1 MTPSQKLIQITI
13 TRQAA
18 DDVYNIVIDKLEEV
32 AKDFQSVGYGEVE
45 WHLDR
50 ARSYLD
56 IIDAVALALSEDDEK
71 GGEV

>member
-1 MTPSQKLIQITI
+1 MNSNQKLIQITI

-32 AKDFQSVGYGEVE
+32 AKDFQNVGYGEVE

-56 IIDAVALALSEDDEK
+56 IIDSVALALSEDDEK
-71 GGEV
+71 GGTQ